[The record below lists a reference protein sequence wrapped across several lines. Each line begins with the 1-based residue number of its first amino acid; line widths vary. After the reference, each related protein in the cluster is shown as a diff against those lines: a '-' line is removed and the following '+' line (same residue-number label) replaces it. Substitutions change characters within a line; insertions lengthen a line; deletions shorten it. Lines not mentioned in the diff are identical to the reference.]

1 MSVLKI
7 YNTAGATLLE
17 TVENW
22 NDIAQRLNS
31 LGLRFERW
39 KAEQILED
47 TCTQEEILNA
57 YKDDVTRLNQE
68 YGFQSVDVVSL
79 NSTHPEKAA
88 LRAKFLNEHIHEDN
102 EVRFFVDG
110 FGLFYIH
117 LEDKVFSLLCEK
129 GDLINVPAN
138 IKHWFDMG
146 ANPNFKCIRFF
157 TRPDGWVGHFT
168 GEEISQQF
176 PYLEN

>member
-22 NDIAQRLNS
+22 DDIAQRLNG

-39 KAEQILED
+39 KADQILED
-47 TCTQEEILNA
+47 NCTQEDVLSA
-57 YKDDVTRLNQE
+57 YKNDVERLNQE

-79 NSTHPEKAA
+79 TSNHPEKAT
-88 LRAKFLNEHIHEDN
+88 LRAKFLNEHTHDDN

-129 GDLINVPAN
+129 GDLINVPVN

-146 ANPNFKCIRFF
+146 ANPYFKCIRFF

-168 GEEISQQF
+168 DDEISQRF
-176 PYLEN
+176 PYLEA

>member
-7 YNTAGATLLE
+7 YNTVGATLLE

-22 NDIAQRLNS
+22 DDIAQRLNS

-39 KAEQILED
+39 KADQILED
-47 TCTQEEILNA
+47 NCTQEDVLSA
-57 YKDDVTRLNQE
+57 YKNNVERLNQE

-79 NSTHPEKAA
+79 TSTHPEKAT
-88 LRAKFLNEHIHEDN
+88 LRAKFLNEHTHDDN

-110 FGLFYIH
+110 YGLFYIH
-117 LEDKVFSLLCEK
+117 LENKVFSLLCEK

-146 ANPNFKCIRFF
+146 ANPYFKCIRFF

-168 GEEISQQF
+168 GDEISQKF
-176 PYLEN
+176 PYLEA

>member
-7 YNTAGATLLE
+7 YNTAGSTLLE
-17 TVENW
+17 TVDIW
-22 NDIAQRLNS
+22 DDIAQRLNS

-39 KAEQILED
+39 KADQTLND
-47 TCTQEEILNA
+47 NCTQEEVLNA
-57 YKDDVTRLNQE
+57 YKNDVERLNQE

-79 NSTHPEKAA
+79 TSNHPDKET
-88 LRAKFLNEHIHEDN
+88 LRGKFLNEHTHDDN

-146 ANPNFKCIRFF
+146 ANPHFKCIRFF
-157 TRPDGWVGHFT
+157 TRPDGCVGNFT
-168 GEEISQQF
+168 GDKISEQF